1 MPPKVFISHASEDKD
16 RFVLDFASRLRAHG
30 IDAWLDRWE
39 MFPGDSLV
47 DKLFEEGLHSATAV
61 VVVLSTNSVDKPWVR
76 EELNAA
82 FVKHVDSGTKLIPV
96 VLDDCRVPECLAA
109 TLWERISDL
118 TAYEASFERIVAAIT
133 GVRDKPPLGELPDY
147 ASAPTIEI
155 QGLAHIDNLALKAVC
170 EHALRNGYANIDRDE
185 LQQSEALSSLPQQE
199 LTDSLAILES
209 EGLVHVEST
218 GGPVYFVQVTT
229 EGFERFA
236 KAYLPDYQSTV
247 QAVVSAIVNEH
258 VERNSDL
265 LAKVGKDQFL
275 INHILD
281 VLEGQ
286 GYLKLEKFGTGQWE
300 VSRVSVKLRRAFGAG
315 QIDVSP

>member
-16 RFVLDFASRLRAHG
+16 RFVLDFASRLRAQG

-39 MFPGDSLV
+39 MLPGDSLV
-47 DKLFEEGLHSATAV
+47 GKLFEEGIPSATAV
-61 VVVLSTNSVDKPWVR
+61 VIVLSTNSVDKPWVR

-82 FVKHVDSGTKLIPV
+82 FVKHVEGGTKLIPV
-96 VLDDCRVPECLAA
+96 VLDDCRVPECLAS

-118 TAYEASFERIVAAIT
+118 TAYDQSFERIVTAIT
-133 GVRDKPPLGELPDY
+133 GVRDKPPLGTLPGY
-147 ASAPTIEI
+147 VSAPTITMP
-155 QGLAHIDNLALKAVC
+155 GLVPIDNLVLKVVC
-170 EHALRNGYANIDRDE
+170 EHALRNGYASIDSDE
-185 LQQSEALSSLPQQE
+185 LHQSEALASLPEQE
-199 LTDSLAILES
+199 LADSLAVLES
-209 EGLVHVEST
+209 EGLVHREFP
-218 GGPVYFVQVTT
+218 GGPIYFVQVTT

-258 VERNSDL
+258 VESNSDL
-265 LAKVGKDQFL
+265 QAKLGKGQFL

-286 GYLKLEKFGTGQWE
+286 DFIQLEKFGDGRMI
-300 VSRVSVKLRRAFGAG
+300 VYSVSVKLRRAFGA
-315 QIDVSP
+315 

>member
-39 MFPGDSLV
+39 MLPGDSLV

-61 VVVLSTNSVDKPWVR
+61 VIVLSTNSVDKPWVR

-133 GVRDKPPLGELPDY
+133 GIRDKPPLGDLPDY

-155 QGLAHIDNLALKAVC
+155 QGLAHIDNLALKFVC
-170 EHALRNGYANIDRDE
+170 EHALRNGYASIDRDE

-265 LAKVGKDQFL
+265 QAKVGKGQFL
-275 INHILD
+275 INHILELLRD
-281 VLEGQ
+281 Q
-286 GYLKLEKFGTGQWE
+286 GYIQLEKFGTGLWE

-315 QIDVSP
+315 QVDASP

>member
-39 MFPGDSLV
+39 MLPGDSLV

-96 VLDDCRVPECLAA
+96 VLDDCRVPECLAS
-109 TLWERISDL
+109 TLWERISNL
-118 TAYEASFERIVAAIT
+118 SAYEESFERIVAAIT
-133 GVRDKPPLGELPDY
+133 GVRDKPPLGTLPGY
-147 ASAPTIEI
+147 VSAPTITM
-155 QGLAHIDNLALKAVC
+155 QGLAHVDNLVLKIVC
-170 EHALRNGYANIDRDE
+170 KQALRDGYASIDRDE
-185 LQQSEALSSLPQQE
+185 LQQSEELSSLPEQE
-199 LTDSLAILES
+199 LTDSLAVLES
-209 EGLVHVEST
+209 EGLVHVEYP

-247 QAVVSAIVNEH
+247 QAVASAILNEN
-258 VERNSDL
+258 VESNLDL
-265 LAKVGKDQFL
+265 QAKLGKGQFL
-275 INHILD
+275 INHLLD
-281 VLEGQ
+281 VFEGQ
-286 GYLKLEKFGTGQWE
+286 GYLQLEKFGNGLWE
-300 VSRVSVKLRRAFGAG
+300 VYTVSAKLRRAFGAG
-315 QIDVSP
+315 QVDASP

>member
-118 TAYEASFERIVAAIT
+118 TAYDASFERIVAAIT
-133 GVRDKPPLGELPDY
+133 GVRDKPPLGDLPDY

-155 QGLAHIDNLALKAVC
+155 QGLAHIDNLVLKIVC
-170 EHALRNGYANIDRDE
+170 EHALRNGYASIDCDE

-199 LTDSLAILES
+199 LTDSLAVLKS
-209 EGLVHVEST
+209 EGLVHVEYP

-236 KAYLPDYQSTV
+236 KAYRPDYHSTV
-247 QAVVSAIVNEH
+247 QAVVNAIVNEN
-258 VERNSDL
+258 VESNSAL
-265 LAKVGKDQFL
+265 QAKVGKGQFL
-275 INHILD
+275 INHILN

-286 GYLKLEKFGTGQWE
+286 GYIQLEKFGTGLWE
-300 VSRVSVKLRRAFGAG
+300 VSSVSVKLRRAFGA
-315 QIDVSP
+315 

>member
-133 GVRDKPPLGELPDY
+133 GVRDKPPLGDLPDY
-147 ASAPTIEI
+147 ASAPMIEI
-155 QGLAHIDNLALKAVC
+155 QGLAQVDNLVLKVVC
-170 EHALRNGYANIDRDE
+170 EHALRNGYASIDSDE

-199 LTDSLAILES
+199 LTDSLAVLES
-209 EGLVHVEST
+209 EGLVHVEYP
-218 GGPVYFVQVTT
+218 GGPIYFVQVTT
-229 EGFERFA
+229 EGFDRFA
-236 KAYLPDYQSTV
+236 KAYLPDYQATV
-247 QAVVSAIVNEH
+247 QAVVSAIVNEN
-258 VERNSDL
+258 VESNSAL
-265 LAKVGKDQFL
+265 QAKIGKGQFL

-281 VLEGQ
+281 LLEGQ
-286 GYLKLEKFGTGQWE
+286 DYIQLEKFGNGLWA
-300 VSRVSVKLRRAFGAG
+300 VSTVSVKLRRAFGAG
-315 QIDVSP
+315 HIDT